1 VSPTGCPKGEILSA
15 QREGSPVRAW
25 LTLHEGHFHRHVQL
39 LPGRTLVLFSQ
50 PGCAACRRAEAFLPG
65 WLAGLVQQCV
75 KVDAQEQAALAR
87 EFEVFHLPALHLYLD
102 GRYHAPVL
110 CPLAEAAV
118 RTAVGQV
125 IADPAVEA
133 P

>member
-1 VSPTGCPKGEILSA
+1 MGV
-15 QREGSPVRAW
+15 W
-25 LTLHEGHFHRHVQL
+25 LMLHEGDFHRHIEK
-39 LPGRTLVLFSQ
+39 LPGHTLLLFSQ
-50 PGCAACRRAEAFLPG
+50 PGCAACRRAEARLPE
-65 WLAGLVQQCV
+65 WLVGAVQQYV

>member
-1 VSPTGCPKGEILSA
+1 MLSYQHSYHA
-15 QREGSPVRAW
+15 GNLADVQKHALLCWTLEY
-25 LTLHEGHFHRHVQL
+25 LTRKDKPLTYIETHS
-39 LPGRTLVLFSQ
+39 GRGLYDLA
-50 PGCAACRRAEAFLPG
+50 GAEAFLPG
-65 WLAGLVQQCV
+65 WLAGIVQQCV